1 MDELKQL
8 SVKFVADI
16 NEFTKSVNQIKQDLK
31 SVSKTP
37 VSSAN
42 LSKFVN
48 QSTKGASTFN
58 KNITSMTKSV
68 LGFNKSLNAMARFGR
83 FLVFSYL
90 GRQLVNM
97 TQNML
102 EAGASMVETQNLFQ
116 VAFEGMADQAE
127 EFANKL
133 ERAWGVS
140 ATLTKQQTAYLDN
153 MFKSMGATE
162 EMAYGMSTGLVQLSH
177 NIASLYD
184 IDQQTAY
191 EKLRSAMVG
200 VSRPLLQLGINTK
213 VAQLQQT
220 AFEHGITSTNRELT
234 QQEKLL
240 ATYWAIYDQTKS
252 AWASGTAIVNGQVV
266 AIGDMTKTIMTN
278 ANMTRVLSNRLKDLS
293 RWWGLAFQPVV
304 EFVLP
309 ILYTLINALIN
320 VGKSFALFMGNL
332 FGGNYKTVEEMLGS
346 YDDGSAAF
354 TYDDG
359 LIDYLDETEKGANK
373 ASKTLSKLT
382 GGIDEL
388 NILSQDSGSGS
399 GGGFD
404 VAGGGIENDIG
415 LPTMDYILEDVISQG
430 VAERIEQIKKALLTL
445 IDPLK
450 EVAKGML
457 GAFAVAGVVAGIAAL
472 ITAFKKISSVAAAAA
487 LSFNLTNSP
496 MMAFKAGLEE
506 IGKIILTTLSSINLL
521 AVSIAAFIAIF
532 VAGFVY
538 LMATSEEFRN
548 NILEFINEI
557 WQAFVDLGD
566 SIYKNFIEPII
577 AVFADFVKT
586 IWDSGLAVLVENI
599 SYFVAEAILLIT
611 TLLNWFSTNILP
623 IIVSTVDLILE
634 ILKPILIFIID
645 QIDNIV
651 TVLRG
656 VINFITGIFSDD
668 WEKAWSGVVQIF
680 SGLWNS
686 LVGIVSQIWN
696 SILSLFGQGGQIF
709 NGIVGAIGDVFK
721 KIVNALLDGLNKIIA
736 VPFATING
744 LLNTIKDID
753 IPLIG
758 KPFYGLWGYNP
769 LPVPQIPK
777 LASGGIAYGE
787 TMAMVGEYANA
798 RNNPEVIAPLDKLQG
813 MINNMSDEE
822 TNLLLREQ
830 NDLLRALLEKDTSV
844 KIDGRSLNRALDKSK
859 TKMGYAIMG

>member
-48 QSTKGASTFN
+48 QSTKGASTFS

-90 GRQLVNM
+90 GRQLVDM

-102 EAGASMVETQNLFQ
+102 EAGASMVETQNLFE
-116 VAFEGMADQAE
+116 VAFGGMADQAE

-252 AWASGTAIVNGQVV
+252 AWTSGTAMVNGQVV

-278 ANMTRVLSNRLKDLS
+278 ANMTRVLSNRLGDLA
-293 RWWGLAFQPVV
+293 RYWGLAFQPIV

-309 ILYTLINALIN
+309 ILYTLLNALIN

-332 FGGNYKTVEEMLGS
+332 FGGNYKTIEDMLGS

-359 LIDYLDETEKGANK
+359 LVDYLDDTEKGANK
-373 ASKTLSKLT
+373 ASKALSKLT

-388 NILSQDSGSGS
+388 NILSQDSDSGS
-399 GGGFD
+399 GGGFG

-415 LPTMDYILEDVISQG
+415 LPDQDYIYDAISQG
-430 VAERIEQIKKALLTL
+430 VADK
-445 IDPLK
+445 
-450 EVAKGML
+450 
-457 GAFAVAGVVAGIAAL
+457 
-472 ITAFKKISSVAAAAA
+472 
-487 LSFNLTNSP
+487 
-496 MMAFKAGLEE
+496 
-506 IGKIILTTLSSINLL
+506 
-521 AVSIAAFIAIF
+521 
-532 VAGFVY
+532 
-538 LMATSEEFRN
+538 
-548 NILEFINEI
+548 INEI
-557 WQAFVDLGD
+557 KNAFSGLTKIFKDVWNSKLIQAYVKSAKSELEFLKSFAIQVGGNILDSFKQIWDSNKDNAMEGLNNIIELLTNFQLDIAYAFDTYGQPVIDSVNRLVDSLTELLMPAISLASSSWQEFTAILLDVWNKYGL
-566 SIYKNFIEPII
+566 PII
-577 AVFADFVKT
+577 DNISQFIINIIDLFNSLVANVVNPIVIPFLNALSDLWNNHIKYVVQNVLELVAKLVNSALEIYNKFVHPIVTWLLEVLAPVWNTLSTIISTVLGGILGVATDIINRIISVFSGIVDFITGVFTGNWELAWEGVKT
-586 IWDSGLAVLVENI
+586 IFKNVFGAIADVAKVPINAVVD
-599 SYFVAEAILLIT
+599 V
-611 TLLNWFSTNILP
+611 LNW
-623 IIVSTVDLILE
+623 
-634 ILKPILIFIID
+634 IID
-645 QIDNIV
+645 KVNSFQIHVDIP
-651 TVLRG
+651 
-656 VINFITGIFSDD
+656 
-668 WEKAWSGVVQIF
+668 
-680 SGLWNS
+680 
-686 LVGIVSQIWN
+686 
-696 SILSLFGQGGQIF
+696 
-709 NGIVGAIGDVFK
+709 IVGSVDW
-721 KIVNALLDGLNKIIA
+721 DGLN
-736 VPFATING
+736 
-744 LLNTIKDID
+744 
-753 IPLIG
+753 IPH
-758 KPFYGLWGYNP
+758 
-769 LPVPQIPK
+769 IPK

-798 RNNPEVIAPLDKLQG
+798 RSNPEVIAPLDKLQG

>member
-48 QSTKGASTFN
+48 QSTKGASTFR

-90 GRQLVNM
+90 GRQLVDM

-102 EAGASMVETQNLFQ
+102 EAGASMVETQNLFE
-116 VAFEGMADQAE
+116 VAFDGMADQAE

-252 AWASGTAIVNGQVV
+252 AWASGTAMVNGQVV

-278 ANMTRVLSNRLKDLS
+278 ANMTRVLSNRLGDLA
-293 RWWGLAFQPVV
+293 RYWGLAFQPIV

-309 ILYTLINALIN
+309 ILYTLLNALIN

-332 FGGNYKTVEEMLGS
+332 FGSNFKTIEDMLGS

-359 LIDYLDETEKGANK
+359 LVDYLDDTEKGANK
-373 ASKTLSKLT
+373 ASKALSKLT

-457 GAFAVAGVVAGIAAL
+457 GAFAVAGVVSGIVAIIKNLNNLKVLMGLWSTWTSEMGLFKGTINLIGTSMAGLLSPMTLIIAA
-472 ITAFKKISSVAAAAA
+472 VA
-487 LSFNLTNSP
+487 
-496 MMAFKAGLEE
+496 
-506 IGKIILTTLSSINLL
+506 
-521 AVSIAAFIAIF
+521 VF

-548 NILEFINEI
+548 NILGYIIEI
-557 WQAFVDLGD
+557 WQAFVELGD
-566 SIYKNFIEPII
+566 NLYKNFIEPII
-577 AVFADFVKT
+577 SSIVTFIQSV
-586 IWDSGLAVLVENI
+586 WDNGLKGLVENI
-599 SYFVAEAILLIT
+599 SYGIA
-611 TLLNWFSTNILP
+611 
-623 IIVSTVDLILE
+623 DLILMITALLNFISTS
-634 ILKPILIFIID
+634 ILPVVASVIDGILYIAAPIVSGIAQIID
-645 QIDNIV
+645 GIV
-651 TVLRG
+651 LALRG
-656 VINFITGIFSDD
+656 VINFITGVFTGD
-668 WEKAWSGVVQIF
+668 WEKAWEGIKQIF

-686 LVGIVSQIWN
+686 LVGIVDGVWQT
-696 SILSLFGQGGQIF
+696 ILALFAKGGEIF
-709 NGIVGAIGDVFK
+709 NGVVGAIGNVFK
-721 KIVNALLDGLNKIIA
+721 SIANSIISGINKVIA
-736 VPFATING
+736 VPFRTING
-744 LLNTIKDID
+744 LLNGIRNID

-798 RNNPEVIAPLDKLQG
+798 RSNPEVIAPLDKLQG